1 MDNKYHHHQ
10 RLVQCNQKLKY
21 NKINSNICHFQVLI
35 KTLLTIKGNLPRS
48 KMLDGESHSKRRDKL
63 TLLANKKH
71 KARVCSNVKLIQQ
84 EAVLTLSKSQLT
96 YLMSLKT
103 HKQRKVKRIPFSRLF
118 RSWVRSKLNRV
129 KEEHTV
135 KVLKLCC
142 NSRFKK
148 SCSIIQEELRY

>member
-1 MDNKYHHHQ
+1 MDNKQ
-10 RLVQCNQKLKY
+10 RMVQCNQKLKIDS
-21 NKINSNICHFQVLI
+21 KICKVLI
-35 KTLLTIKGNLPRS
+35 KTLCNLPRS
-48 KMLDGESHSKRRDKL
+48 KMLDGEGHSKRRDKHKKIL
-63 TLLANKKH
+63 NVMLLLA
-71 KARVCSNVKLIQQ
+71 KARICSNAKVIQQ
-84 EAVLTLSKSQLT
+84 EAVSTLSKSQLT

-103 HKQRKVKRIPFSRLF
+103 HQQRKVKRIPFSRLF

>member
-1 MDNKYHHHQ
+1 MDNKQ
-10 RLVQCNQKLKY
+10 RMVQCNQKLKI
-21 NKINSNICHFQVLI
+21 KSKKCHFKVLI
-35 KTLLTIKGNLPRS
+35 KTLIIIMGNLPRS
-48 KMLDGESHSKRRDKL
+48 KMLVIRLDGESHSKRRDHHPNKL
-63 TLLANKKH
+63 TLLA

-84 EAVLTLSKSQLT
+84 EAVSTLSKSQLT

-103 HKQRKVKRIPFSRLF
+103 HKQRKVERIPFSRLF

-129 KEEHTV
+129 KEEHTA